1 MSLKDDYPVQSADLK
16 TGLMRLKQRQSKLN
30 VFTVLSCVL
39 FITTALSLFIQQDV
53 VFHFLGL
60 TQNISQLH
68 IPLSVDQN
76 LQTYIDQPN
85 YLMNLFSWFGWLL
98 LKVVVSFIGAFFI
111 VGFLK
116 KFRFFLVRFQSFV
129 LKFVAWIIA
138 FAILW
143 TGSTYVQYDWSDN
156 EQSAYEKLVHYDRNI
171 QQSHIFQYLQQS
183 ETAPPVKAYLLG
195 QAALLHKPQDQ
206 DAATAYVAQLVQAER
221 TDPHFFEYGF
231 KSEQLWAMQHAVYG
245 KSVTTTTEQ
254 LQPRIENAQYWS
266 AMIQKILLGIVALFL
281 LLSLILYAL
290 THRFKQRIIRIQQ
303 QIYLE

>member
-1 MSLKDDYPVQSADLK
+1 MQSADLK
-16 TGLMRLKQRQSKLN
+16 TGLMRLKQRQSKLTA
-30 VFTVLSCVL
+30 FTVLSCVV

-76 LQTYIDQPN
+76 LQAYVDQPN

-98 LKVVVSFIGAFFI
+98 LKVLVSFIGAFFI
-111 VGFLK
+111 VSFLK

-129 LKFVAWIIA
+129 LKFVAWLIA
-138 FAILW
+138 FAVLW
-143 TGSTYVQYDWSDN
+143 AGLTYVQYDWKDN

-171 QQSHIFQYLQQS
+171 QQSHIFQYLHQS
-183 ETAPPVKAYLLG
+183 ETAQPVQAYLLG

-245 KSVTTTTEQ
+245 KSVTVSTEK

-266 AMIQKILLGIVALFL
+266 AMIQKVLLGISTLFL
-281 LLSLILYAL
+281 VLSLILYAL
-290 THRFKQRIIRIQQ
+290 TQRFKQRVIRIQR

>member
-1 MSLKDDYPVQSADLK
+1 MSLKNDYPVQSADLK
-16 TGLMRLKQRQSKLN
+16 TGLMRLKQRQSKLTA
-30 VFTVLSCVL
+30 FTVLSCVV

-76 LQTYIDQPN
+76 LQAYVDQPN

-111 VGFLK
+111 VSFLK

-129 LKFVAWIIA
+129 LKFVAWLIA
-138 FAILW
+138 FAVLW
-143 TGSTYVQYDWSDN
+143 AGLTYVQYDWKDN
-156 EQSAYEKLVHYDRNI
+156 EQSVYEKLVHYDRNI
-171 QQSHIFQYLQQS
+171 QQSHIFQYLRQS
-183 ETAPPVKAYLLG
+183 ETAQPVQAYLLG

-206 DAATAYVAQLVQAER
+206 EVATAYVAQLVQAER

-245 KSVTTTTEQ
+245 KSVTASTEK

-266 AMIQKILLGIVALFL
+266 AMIQKVLLGISILFL
-281 LLSLILYAL
+281 VLSLILYAL
-290 THRFKQRIIRIQQ
+290 TQRFKQRVIRIQR

>member
-16 TGLMRLKQRQSKLN
+16 TGLMRLKQRQSKLTA
-30 VFTVLSCVL
+30 FTVLSCVV

-76 LQTYIDQPN
+76 LQAYVDQPN

-111 VGFLK
+111 VSFLK

-129 LKFVAWIIA
+129 LKFVAWLIA
-138 FAILW
+138 FAVLW
-143 TGSTYVQYDWSDN
+143 AGLTYVQYDWKDN

-171 QQSHIFQYLQQS
+171 QQSHIFQYLRQS
-183 ETAPPVKAYLLG
+183 ETAQPVQAYLLG
-195 QAALLHKPQDQ
+195 QAALLHKAQDQ

-231 KSEQLWAMQHAVYG
+231 KSEQLWAMQNAVYG
-245 KSVTTTTEQ
+245 KSVTASTEK

-266 AMIQKILLGIVALFL
+266 AMIQKVLLGISTLFL
-281 LLSLILYAL
+281 VLSLILYAL
-290 THRFKQRIIRIQQ
+290 TQRFKQRVIRIQR